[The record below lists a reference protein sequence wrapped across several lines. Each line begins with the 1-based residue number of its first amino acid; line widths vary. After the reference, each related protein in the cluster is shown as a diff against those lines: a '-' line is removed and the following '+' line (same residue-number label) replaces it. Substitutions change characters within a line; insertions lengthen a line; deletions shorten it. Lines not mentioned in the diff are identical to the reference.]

1 MKLKQL
7 AACLALSLP
16 ALSSMAAGV
25 TQDLGTLDA
34 SGTDFGR
41 QFARLFEVG
50 TPVGAFT
57 DYYTFSLVAP
67 ATGAAG
73 GASVDFEWL
82 WVDLNLNSVSLFREG
97 NANAIG
103 TSSPGAF
110 SFNGLSAGNYK
121 LAVEGSF
128 YGSLGAASYSGAIHT
143 IASAAPEASSFAMA
157 LIGLLGVGAAVRRRR
172 GDA

>member
-1 MKLKQL
+1 MKFTQI

-34 SGTDFGR
+34 NGTDFGR
-41 QFARLFEVG
+41 QFARFFDVG
-50 TPVGAFT
+50 SPVGAFT
-57 DYYTFSLVAP
+57 DYYTFSLIAP

-73 GASVDFEWL
+73 GAAVDFEWL
-82 WVDLNLNSVSLFREG
+82 WVDLNLNSVSLYRAG
-97 NANAIG
+97 DANLLG

-110 SFNGLSAGNYK
+110 SFSGLGAGNYK
-121 LAVEGSF
+121 LAVAGTF
-128 YGSLGAASYSGAIHT
+128 NGSLGAASYSGAIRS

-157 LIGLLGVGAAVRRRR
+157 LVGLLGVGAAVAKRRRS
-172 GDA
+172 